1 MFGMKLIGTIIVS
14 VFLVIGCGKLTNKGS
29 NYSAP
34 SAKELKLA
42 LYETRV
48 YQVQA
53 YRWSVLYLKEM
64 HKSMGDS
71 TLDFETQS
79 LLIEQLPEPLDQ
91 LNKRYRES
99 YGIEIHRDKWTD
111 FDDSEHN
118 DIHQILNYTVERH

>member
-1 MFGMKLIGTIIVS
+1 MFGKKPIGTIIVS
-14 VFLVIGCGKLTNKGS
+14 IFLLIGCGRFTNKDP
-29 NYSAP
+29 NYIAP
-34 SAKELKLA
+34 TAKELKLA

-71 TLDFETQS
+71 TLDFKTQS

-91 LNKRYRES
+91 LNKRYREN

-118 DIHQILNYTVERH
+118 DIHQILNYTVERY